1 MVSRLQGRIRLIEQQ
16 AAPMKAEQDRRRKA
30 AEFRAEIFKQRKDH
44 IEASLAGY
52 RYVLGDGLDEEETTK
67 DIIEVDISYH
77 KQAMSRF
84 GVDEG
89 MRFKATPEQ
98 LNDLAREILRAFNGR
113 FYGNHQ
119 TVEQYDETQE
129 QWKQARAD
137 MEAGV
142 DSAESEAAEY
152 IRQLFKR
159 YPRRRDAKRFYN
171 IWEGYE
177 HTKQT

>member
-1 MVSRLQGRIRLIEQQ
+1 MGLSTRIQKLEVV
-16 AAPMKAEQDRRRKA
+16 AAPIRAEQDRRRKA
-30 AEFRAEIFKQRKDH
+30 AEFRAEIFKHRKDH

-52 RYVLGDGLDEEETTK
+52 RYVLGDALDEEETTK
-67 DIIEVDISYH
+67 DIIEVDISYN

-84 GVDEG
+84 GIDES

-119 TVEQYDETQE
+119 TVEQYDKTQE
-129 QWKQARAD
+129 QWKQAKAD
-137 MEAGV
+137 MAAGV
-142 DSAESEAAEY
+142 PSAESEAAEY

-159 YPRRRDAKRFYN
+159 CPRKQGVKRYYHL
-171 IWEGYE
+171 WE
-177 HTKQT
+177 

>member
-1 MVSRLQGRIRLIEQQ
+1 
-16 AAPMKAEQDRRRKA
+16 MKAEQDRRRKA
-30 AEFRAEIFKQRKDH
+30 AEFREMIFRERKDR

-52 RYVLGDGLDEEETTK
+52 RYVLCDGLDEEETTK

-84 GVDEG
+84 GVDDG
-89 MRFKATPEQ
+89 NHFKATPEQ
-98 LNDLAREILRAFNGR
+98 LNDLTKEILKAFNVR

-119 TVEQYDETQE
+119 TAEQYDKTQD

-152 IRQLFKR
+152 LRQLFKR
-159 YPRRRDAKRFYN
+159 YPRRRDAKRFYK
-171 IWEGYE
+171 IWD
-177 HTKQT
+177 

>member
-1 MVSRLQGRIRLIEQQ
+1 MGLSTRIQKLEVIT
-16 AAPMKAEQDRRRKA
+16 APIKAEQERRRKA

-89 MRFKATPEQ
+89 MRFKAAPEQ
-98 LNDLAREILRAFNGR
+98 LNDLAREILRAFNVR

-119 TVEQYDETQE
+119 TVEQFDKTQE
-129 QWKQARAD
+129 QWKQAKAD

-142 DSAESEAAEY
+142 DSAESEAGEY
-152 IRQLFKR
+152 LRQLFKL
-159 YPRRRDAKRFYN
+159 YPRRSDAKRFYN
-171 IWEGYE
+171 IWE
-177 HTKQT
+177 KI